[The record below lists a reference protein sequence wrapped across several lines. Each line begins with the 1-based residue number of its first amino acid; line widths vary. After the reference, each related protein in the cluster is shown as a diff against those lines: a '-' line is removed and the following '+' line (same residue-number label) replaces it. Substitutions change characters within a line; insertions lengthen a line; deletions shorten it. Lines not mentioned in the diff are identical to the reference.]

1 MRKRTIA
8 LLVVATLSCM
18 PLANAAKPVGGTKAP
33 SYTGRNLGVL
43 PGDTYSYGSG
53 VSAIGSVVGWS
64 AYSTP
69 AGAVTHP
76 FYWDRSTGVMR
87 QLSTSGATSEGSGHA
102 FAIAGQTKVSEYAV
116 GAEDLPSTFQ
126 RAVIWVDPSSQAVP
140 IVLDSGAEA
149 GSVARGVNEVG
160 TAVGMWGDMTAIWEH
175 DGFHHYTMTTIDIFP
190 NQPEEARDI
199 NNEGIVVGFGH
210 NSNYTQ
216 FSAFLRVG
224 DEVVALLPAG
234 TDPYATARAVSDNF
248 ATSAGRFVYVA
259 GSTMDANGVERAV
272 RWTVDVDTRLVSETK
287 VLAKEWSSGVN
298 TAGDVA
304 CTNAPAGR
312 QSASLWRN
320 EVFIA
325 LKPPK
330 GMTDAA
336 SLDLTRTAS
345 SPTYVAGTASNS
357 STMRAVTWEVR

>member
-64 AYSTP
+64 GYSTS
-69 AGAVTHP
+69 AGDVTHP

-87 QLSTSGATSEGSGHA
+87 QLPTSEGSGHA
-102 FAIAGQTKVSEYAV
+102 FAIAGKTKLSEYAV
-116 GAEDLPSTFQ
+116 GAEDFSSTVQ
-126 RAVIWVDPSSQAVP
+126 RAVIWVAPSLQPVP

-149 GSVARGVNEVG
+149 GSVARGVNELG
-160 TAVGMWGDMTAIWEH
+160 TAVGMWGDMTAIWQQV
-175 DGFHHYTMTTIDIFP
+175 GLTYTMTTIDIFP

-199 NNEGIVVGFGH
+199 NNDGIVVGFGH

-224 DEVVALLPAG
+224 DEVVALPPAG
-234 TDPYATARAVSDNF
+234 TDPDAIARAVSEVF
-248 ATSAGRFVYVA
+248 GTLTAGRFVYVA

-272 RWTVDVDTRLVSETK
+272 RWTVNVDTTPLVSETK

-336 SLDLTRTAS
+336 TQSLARTAL

-357 STMRAVTWEVR
+357 STTRAVTWEVR